1 MSVTRRCAQLWFV
14 ARQTLRYAVRSRRV
28 GILVVVVG
36 GAVVALL
43 TLVTQAVAPV
53 VIYPML

>member
-1 MSVTRRCAQLWFV
+1 MRRRAGQLWFV
-14 ARQTLRYAVRSRRV
+14 ARQTLRYALRSRRV
-28 GILVVVVG
+28 GILIVVAG

-43 TLVTQAVAPV
+43 ALVTQAVAPV